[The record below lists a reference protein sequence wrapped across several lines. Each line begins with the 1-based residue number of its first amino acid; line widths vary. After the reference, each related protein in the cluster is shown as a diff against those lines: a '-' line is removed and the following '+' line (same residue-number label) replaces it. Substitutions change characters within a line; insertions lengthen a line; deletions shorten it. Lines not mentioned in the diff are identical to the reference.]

1 MRHRAAFTR
10 PAERPTIGAVPFRQI
25 FTVLLALIAILMA
38 ALFVLSWDG
47 DDGNDTVT
55 PDDTADDTST
65 TTNDDDG
72 TTTTTT
78 TTIAPVTTSIPVEC
92 GTAEEPIDTTTTEAG
107 DDEEPELR
115 TGPTLGRNSSLSTV
129 GLDTVAFGL
138 TVKQASDQSGHEMI
152 ACGAV
157 TDCYRVTPADA
168 PTGISFVVDNGT
180 IERVDIVGESPITT
194 LSGAG
199 IGTTEEKLDD
209 LFGDRLEREDLG
221 AGRTDVIFVPSD
233 ENDQE
238 FRVVFTVLDGV
249 VETMRS
255 GRVPLVLEHDA
266 CV

>member
-1 MRHRAAFTR
+1 MRHKAAFTR
-10 PAERPTIGAVPFRQI
+10 PVERSTIGVVPFRHI

-47 DDGNDTVT
+47 DDGDDTVT
-55 PDDTADDTST
+55 PDDSVDDTST
-65 TTNDDDG
+65 TIDDDG

-78 TTIAPVTTSIPVEC
+78 TTIAPVTTSIPIEC
-92 GTAEEPIDTTTTEAG
+92 ATAEEPTTTTTEAAG
-107 DDEEPELR
+107 DDEPELP
-115 TGPTLGRNSSLSTV
+115 TEPTLGRNSSLSTV

-138 TVKQASDQSGHEMI
+138 TVNQASAQSGHEMI